1 MDQFIDLFYFYFFFL
16 ILLEAD
22 LASQDTSS
30 TSQPSQSVSLWQMMI
45 ICHL

>member
-22 LASQDTSS
+22 LASQEPSLLYRPHTSS
-30 TSQPSQSVSLWQMMI
+30 TSQPSQSVSL
-45 ICHL
+45 